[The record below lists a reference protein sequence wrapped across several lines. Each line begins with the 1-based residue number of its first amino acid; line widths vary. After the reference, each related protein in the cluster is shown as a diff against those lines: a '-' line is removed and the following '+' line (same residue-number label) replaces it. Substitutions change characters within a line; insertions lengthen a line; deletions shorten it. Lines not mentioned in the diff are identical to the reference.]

1 MTYENLTYEKFI
13 LALPEVARYYEW
25 RYGQALF
32 NLLSKVRPELAEKIR
47 GGQLD
52 PFYRDLDGI
61 SPELWTLLQTEW
73 NLEYAG

>member
-1 MTYENLTYEKFI
+1 MTNENVTYEKFI
-13 LALPEVARYYEW
+13 ITVPEVARHYEW

-32 NLLSKVRPELAEKIR
+32 NLLAKVRPHLAWKIR

-61 SPELWTLLQTEW
+61 PLELWTLLQAEW
-73 NLEYAG
+73 DLEYAG